1 MLAKKAK
8 GLKVA
13 DEKLAYSASEAA
25 ETLGVSERHVRDM
38 VSEGQIR
45 VVRLGRRLLIPA
57 DALRELLATPTK

>member
-1 MLAKKAK
+1 MAFSAK
-8 GLKVA
+8 
-13 DEKLAYSASEAA
+13 EAA

-57 DALRELLATPTK
+57 ESLRELLATPAK